1 MWGSG
6 NYAAVAE
13 RISEAGET
21 VVARAAI
28 EPGMDVLDVACG
40 TGNAT
45 IPAAKAGARVTGLD
59 FAPALLAIARE
70 RAADAMVEIDFV
82 EGDAQELP
90 FEDASFDRVVSVF
103 GHMFAP
109 DQERTAAEMKRV
121 LQPGGVIAVACW
133 VPDGSIGRMFKVISE
148 LVPPP
153 PGGQSPLLWGTED
166 HVRELLGDA
175 EFERREIEWSDESVE
190 SYAQFMLQSFG
201 PLLNTREVLGERERE
216 LDEAFRAFLDRENL
230 NDDGT
235 LSVPRRV
242 PAVGCHAV
250 GQAAGG
256 ARGCSFYIAAR
267 SRTSISSIARPAP
280 STTQVSGSS
289 ASADRHAG
297 LGLEPLAE
305 AAQRARRRPP
315 AGSRGG

>member
-1 MWGSG
+1 MDPKTMWGAG

-21 VVARAAI
+21 VVERAGV

-90 FEDASFDRVVSVF
+90 FGDASFDRVVSTF

-109 DQERTAAEMKRV
+109 DHERTAAEMKRV
-121 LQPGGVIAVACW
+121 LRPGGVIAVACW
-133 VPDGSIGRMFKVISE
+133 SPEGSIGRMFKMTAE

-153 PGGQSPLLWGTED
+153 PGATPPSLWGTED

-175 EFERREIEWSDESVE
+175 TFEQREIEWSDESVE
-190 SYAQFMLQSFG
+190 SYAQFMLESFG
-201 PLLNTREVLGERERE
+201 PLLNARELLAERESE
-216 LDEAFRAFLDRENL
+216 LDEAFRAFLERENL

-235 LSVPRRV
+235 FRFRGQYLLSVVR
-242 PAVGCHAV
+242 
-250 GQAAGG
+250 
-256 ARGCSFYIAAR
+256 
-267 SRTSISSIARPAP
+267 
-280 STTQVSGSS
+280 
-289 ASADRHAG
+289 
-297 LGLEPLAE
+297 
-305 AAQRARRRPP
+305 
-315 AGSRGG
+315 